1 MKSSIFILLFYWF
14 LAPNIIIPESQPV
27 DNLEESY
34 IKFNIRNLGLNVE
47 GAFKSFKTKVQYNE
61 SQPEKSNF
69 SAEIQSN
76 SIDTGIT
83 KRDNHLKKE
92 AYFDVAQYPTI
103 SFQST
108 KVSAEGEDKLK
119 VFGDLTI
126 KGKTL
131 PITLS
136 VSITNKGSVRE
147 FRIEGELDRRDYK
160 VGGSS
165 WVMSD
170 DVYLD
175 LLIVN

>member
-1 MKSSIFILLFYWF
+1 MKSSILIFLFYYLF
-14 LAPNIIIPESQPV
+14 APNVVAPV
-27 DNLEESY
+27 YVPPNNFEESY

-47 GAFKSFKTKVQYNE
+47 GAFKSFKTTVNYNK
-61 SQPEKSNF
+61 SQPEKSSF
-69 SAEIQSN
+69 SAEIQTN
-76 SIDTGIT
+76 SIDTGIN
-83 KRDNHLKKE
+83 KRDNHLKKAE
-92 AYFDVAQYPTI
+92 YFDVAKYPII

-108 KVSAEGEDKLK
+108 KVSAAGEDGLL
-119 VFGDLTI
+119 VLGDLTI

-131 PITLS
+131 PITLN
-136 VSITNKGSVRE
+136 VTIADKGSSKE
-147 FRIEGELDRRDYK
+147 FNIKGELDRRDYK

>member
-14 LAPNIIIPESQPV
+14 LAPNVNAPETESV
-27 DNLEESY
+27 NSLEESY

-47 GAFKSFKTKVQYNE
+47 GTFKSFKTKVQYNE
-61 SQPEKSNF
+61 SQPGKSSF

-83 KRDNHLKKE
+83 KRDNHLKKSE
-92 AYFDVAQYPTI
+92 YFDVAQYPTI

-108 KVSAEGEDKLK
+108 KVSAVGEDRLK
-119 VFGDLTI
+119 VLGDLTI

-131 PITLS
+131 PITLP
-136 VSITNKGSVRE
+136 VSIINKGSVRE

>member
-14 LAPNIIIPESQPV
+14 LAPNVIAPEPEPV
-27 DNLEESY
+27 DNLEKSY

-47 GAFKSFKTKVQYNE
+47 GAFKSFKTKVEYSE
-61 SQPEKSNF
+61 SQPEKSSF

-83 KRDNHLKKE
+83 KRDNHLKKSE
-92 AYFDVAQYPTI
+92 YFDVAQYPTI

-108 KVSAEGEDKLK
+108 KVSAVGEDGLK
-119 VFGDLTI
+119 VLGDLTI

-131 PITLS
+131 PITLT
-136 VSITNKGSVRE
+136 VSIINKGSIRE
-147 FRIEGELDRRDYK
+147 FSIEGELDRRDYK